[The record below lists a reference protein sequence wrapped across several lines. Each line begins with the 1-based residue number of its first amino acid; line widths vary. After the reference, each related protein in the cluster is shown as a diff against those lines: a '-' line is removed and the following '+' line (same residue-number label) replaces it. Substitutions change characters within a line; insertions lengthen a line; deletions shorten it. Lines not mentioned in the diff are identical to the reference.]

1 MIKLFKPKSEFSRN
15 VLTLMTGTTIAQAI
29 PIAISPILT
38 RIYTPEDFGLFALF
52 LAITNIIGSVANGR
66 YELAIMLP
74 EKEEDAINTAAL
86 GFIISSILSLLI
98 LILVILFNN
107 FFVNL
112 IGNEEI
118 GFWLYF
124 VPITVF
130 LLGLW
135 NVLSYYNNRKKNY
148 KDLRNAHIIRSI
160 VLAST
165 HLIIGFVK
173 SGVTGLISGE
183 ILSKLSANSRLL
195 KNILKDK
202 LLISKIT
209 KRKMINMA
217 KRYKNF
223 PMISLPSSFTTELYA
238 NLFSVLLSSLYNVAL
253 LGHYYMAQRV
263 LGLPSA
269 LLGVSIGQVFFQS
282 AVKEKEKTGQAR
294 VIFKSTV
301 KKLFLIALPFFL
313 TSFFIV
319 EDLFAFV
326 FGENWRIAGTYSQIL
341 IPIFFVRLLSTP
353 VSMINTVFERQI
365 YGLYISIILFI
376 SNVGIILGSYYFG
389 LGPEKMFTILSI
401 VLFIEYS
408 LFLLHY
414 YLLSGGDYISR
425 IFSESSR

>member
-29 PIAISPILT
+29 PIGISPILT
-38 RIYTPEDFGLFALF
+38 RIYSPEDFGLFALF

-74 EKEEDAINTAAL
+74 KKDEDAINTAAL
-86 GFIISSILSLLI
+86 GFSISSILSLLI
-98 LILVILFNN
+98 LILVVIFND
-107 FFVNL
+107 FFVYL

-124 VPITVF
+124 FPITVF

-135 NVLSYYNNRKKNY
+135 NVLNYYNNRKKKY

-165 HLIIGFVK
+165 HLIIGFLK

-183 ILSKLSANSRLL
+183 ILSKVSANTRLL

-209 KRKMINMA
+209 KGKMVSMA

-223 PMISLPSSFTTELYA
+223 PMISLPSSFANELYA
-238 NLFSVLLSSLYNVAL
+238 NLFSVLLSSLYNVTL
-253 LGHYYMAQRV
+253 LGHYYMAQRI

-301 KKLFLIALPFFL
+301 KKLFLIALPFFAAL
-313 TSFFIV
+313 FFIV

-326 FGENWRIAGTYSQIL
+326 FGENWRVAGTYSQIL
-341 IPIFFVRLLSTP
+341 IPIFFVRLISMP

-365 YGLYISIILFI
+365 YGLCISIILLV
-376 SNVGIILGSYYFG
+376 SNMGIILGSYYFG

-414 YLLSGGDYISR
+414 YLLSGGDYISK
-425 IFSESSR
+425 IFSKVSR

>member
-74 EKEEDAINTAAL
+74 EEDEDAINTAAL

-98 LILVILFNN
+98 LVLVILFND

-118 GFWLYF
+118 GLWLYF

-135 NVLSYYNNRKKNY
+135 NVLNYYNNRRKNY

-165 HLIIGFVK
+165 HLIIGFLK

-223 PMISLPSSFTTELYA
+223 PMISLPSSFTNELYA
-238 NLFSVLLSSLYNVAL
+238 NLFSVLLSSLYNVTL

-301 KKLFLIALPFFL
+301 KKLFLIALPFFVTL
-313 TSFFIV
+313 FFIV

-326 FGENWRIAGTYSQIL
+326 FGENWRVAGIYSQIL
-341 IPIFFVRLLSTP
+341 IPIFFIRLLSTP

-365 YGLYISIILFI
+365 YGLYISIILLV
-376 SNVGIILGSYYFG
+376 SNIGIILGSYYFG

-425 IFSESSR
+425 IFSES

>member
-29 PIAISPILT
+29 PIGISPILT
-38 RIYTPEDFGLFALF
+38 RIYSPEDFGLFALF

-74 EKEEDAINTAAL
+74 KKDEDAINTAAL
-86 GFIISSILSLLI
+86 GFSISSILSLLI
-98 LILVILFNN
+98 LILVVIFKD
-107 FFVNL
+107 FFVYL

-118 GFWLYF
+118 GLWLYF

-135 NVLSYYNNRKKNY
+135 NVLNYYNNRKENY

-165 HLIIGFVK
+165 HLIIGFLK

-183 ILSKLSANSRLL
+183 ILSKVSANSRLL

-209 KRKMINMA
+209 KRKMVSMA

-223 PMISLPSSFTTELYA
+223 PMISLPSSFTNELYA

-269 LLGVSIGQVFFQS
+269 LLGISIGQVFFQS

-294 VIFKSTV
+294 VVFKSTV
-301 KKLFLIALPFFL
+301 KKLFLIALPFFAAL
-313 TSFFIV
+313 FFIV

-326 FGENWRIAGTYSQIL
+326 FGENWRVAGTYSQIL
-341 IPIFFVRLLSTP
+341 IPIFFVRLIATP

-365 YGLYISIILFI
+365 YGLCISIILLV
-376 SNVGIILGSYYFG
+376 SNMSIILGSYYFG

-414 YLLSGGDYISR
+414 YLLSGGDYISK
-425 IFSESSR
+425 IFSKVSR

>member
-29 PIAISPILT
+29 PIGISPILT
-38 RIYTPEDFGLFALF
+38 RIYSPEDFGLFALF

-74 EKEEDAINTAAL
+74 KKDEDAINTAAL
-86 GFIISSILSLLI
+86 GFSISSILSLLI
-98 LILVILFNN
+98 LILVVIFND
-107 FFVNL
+107 FFVYL

-124 VPITVF
+124 FPITVF

-135 NVLSYYNNRKKNY
+135 NVLNYYNNRKKKY

-165 HLIIGFVK
+165 HLIIGFLK

-183 ILSKLSANSRLL
+183 ILSKVFANTRLL
-195 KNILKDK
+195 KNILKNK

-209 KRKMINMA
+209 KGKMVSMA

-223 PMISLPSSFTTELYA
+223 PMISLPSSFANELYA
-238 NLFSVLLSSLYNVAL
+238 NLFSVLLSSLYNVTL
-253 LGHYYMAQRV
+253 LGHYYMAQRI

-301 KKLFLIALPFFL
+301 KKLFLIALPFFAAL
-313 TSFFIV
+313 FFIV

-326 FGENWRIAGTYSQIL
+326 FGENWRVAGTYSQIL
-341 IPIFFVRLLSTP
+341 IPIFFVRLISMP

-365 YGLYISIILFI
+365 YGLCISIILLV
-376 SNVGIILGSYYFG
+376 SNMGIILGSYYFG

-414 YLLSGGDYISR
+414 YLLSGGDYISK
-425 IFSESSR
+425 IFSKVLR

>member
-1 MIKLFKPKSEFSRN
+1 MIRLFKPKSEFSRN

-52 LAITNIIGSVANGR
+52 LSITNIIGSVANGR

-74 EKEEDAINTAAL
+74 EEDEDAINTAAL
-86 GFIISSILSLLI
+86 GFSISSILSVLI
-98 LILVILFNN
+98 LILVILFND
-107 FFVNL
+107 FFVSL

-118 GFWLYF
+118 SLWLYF

-135 NVLSYYNNRKKNY
+135 NVLNYYNNRKKNY
-148 KDLRNAHIIRSI
+148 QDLRNAHIIKSI

-165 HLIIGFVK
+165 HLIIGFMK

-183 ILSKLSANSRLL
+183 IFSKLSANSRLL
-195 KNILKDK
+195 KNILTDK

-294 VIFKSTV
+294 IIFKSTV
-301 KKLFLIALPFFL
+301 KKLFLIALPFFVAL
-313 TSFFIV
+313 FFIV

-326 FGENWRIAGTYSQIL
+326 FGENWRVAGTYSQIL
-341 IPIFFVRLLSTP
+341 IPIFFVRLLATP

-365 YGLYISIILFI
+365 YGLYISIILLV
-376 SNVGIILGSYYFG
+376 SNTGIILGSYYFG

-425 IFSESSR
+425 IFSKSPR

>member
-183 ILSKLSANSRLL
+183 IFSKLSANSRLL
-195 KNILKDK
+195 KNILTDK

-301 KKLFLIALPFFL
+301 KKLFLIALPFFV

>member
-74 EKEEDAINTAAL
+74 EKDEDAINTAAL

>member
-1 MIKLFKPKSEFSRN
+1 
-15 VLTLMTGTTIAQAI
+15 MTGTTIAQAI

-74 EKEEDAINTAAL
+74 EKDEDAINTAAL
-86 GFIISSILSLLI
+86 GFIISSILSILI
-98 LILVILFNN
+98 LISVILFNE

-135 NVLSYYNNRKKNY
+135 NVLNYYNNRKKNY

-165 HLIIGFVK
+165 HLIIGFMK

-183 ILSKLSANSRLL
+183 IFSKLSANSRLL
-195 KNILKDK
+195 KNILTDK

-223 PMISLPSSFTTELYA
+223 PMISLPSSFTTELYS

-282 AVKEKEKTGQAR
+282 AVKEKEKTGEAR
-294 VIFKSTV
+294 IIFKSTV
-301 KKLFLIALPFFL
+301 KKLFLIALPFFVAL
-313 TSFFIV
+313 FFIV

-326 FGENWRIAGTYSQIL
+326 FGENWRVAGTYSQIL
-341 IPIFFVRLLSTP
+341 IPIFFVRLLATP

-365 YGLYISIILFI
+365 YGLYISIILLV
-376 SNVGIILGSYYFG
+376 SNTGIILGSYYFG

-425 IFSESSR
+425 IFSKSPR

>member
-1 MIKLFKPKSEFSRN
+1 
-15 VLTLMTGTTIAQAI
+15 MTGTTIAQAI

-74 EKEEDAINTAAL
+74 EKDEDAINTAAL
-86 GFIISSILSLLI
+86 GFIISSILSILI
-98 LILVILFNN
+98 LISVILFNE

-135 NVLSYYNNRKKNY
+135 NVLNYYNNRKKNY

-165 HLIIGFVK
+165 HLIIGFMK

-183 ILSKLSANSRLL
+183 IFSKLSANSRLL
-195 KNILKDK
+195 KNILTDK

-209 KRKMINMA
+209 KRKMLNMA

-223 PMISLPSSFTTELYA
+223 PMISLPSSFTTELYS

-282 AVKEKEKTGQAR
+282 AVKEREKTGQAR
-294 VIFKSTV
+294 VIFRSTV
-301 KKLFLIALPFFL
+301 KKLFLIALPFFVAL
-313 TSFFIV
+313 FFIV

-326 FGENWRIAGTYSQIL
+326 FGENWRVAGTYSQIL
-341 IPIFFVRLLSTP
+341 IPIFFVRLLATP

-365 YGLYISIILFI
+365 YGLYISIILLV
-376 SNVGIILGSYYFG
+376 SNTGIILGSYYFG

>member
-1 MIKLFKPKSEFSRN
+1 VIKLFKPKSEFSRN

-29 PIAISPILT
+29 PIGISPILT
-38 RIYTPEDFGLFALF
+38 RIYSPEDFGLFALF

-74 EKEEDAINTAAL
+74 KKDEDAINTAAL
-86 GFIISSILSLLI
+86 GFSISSILSLLI
-98 LILVILFNN
+98 LILVVIFND
-107 FFVNL
+107 FFVYL

-124 VPITVF
+124 FPITVF

-135 NVLSYYNNRKKNY
+135 NVLNYYNNRKKKY

-165 HLIIGFVK
+165 HLIIGFLK

-183 ILSKLSANSRLL
+183 ILSKVFANTRLL
-195 KNILKDK
+195 KNILKNK

-209 KRKMINMA
+209 KGKMVSMA

-223 PMISLPSSFTTELYA
+223 PMISLPSSFANELYA
-238 NLFSVLLSSLYNVAL
+238 NLFSVLLSSLYNVTL
-253 LGHYYMAQRV
+253 LGHYYMAQRI

-301 KKLFLIALPFFL
+301 KKLFLIALPFFAAL
-313 TSFFIV
+313 FFIV

-326 FGENWRIAGTYSQIL
+326 FGENWRVAGTYSQIL
-341 IPIFFVRLLSTP
+341 IPIFFVRLISMP

-365 YGLYISIILFI
+365 YGLCISIILLV
-376 SNVGIILGSYYFG
+376 SNMGIILGSYYFG

-414 YLLSGGDYISR
+414 YLLSGGDYISK
-425 IFSESSR
+425 IFSKVSR

>member
-29 PIAISPILT
+29 PIGISPILT
-38 RIYTPEDFGLFALF
+38 RIYSPEDFGLFALF

-74 EKEEDAINTAAL
+74 KKDEDAINTAAL
-86 GFIISSILSLLI
+86 GFSISSILSLLI
-98 LILVILFNN
+98 LILVVIFND
-107 FFVNL
+107 FFVYL

-124 VPITVF
+124 FPITVF

-135 NVLSYYNNRKKNY
+135 NVLNYYNNRKKKY

-165 HLIIGFVK
+165 HLIIGFLK

-183 ILSKLSANSRLL
+183 ILSKVFANTRLL
-195 KNILKDK
+195 KNILKNK

-209 KRKMINMA
+209 KGKMVSMA

-223 PMISLPSSFTTELYA
+223 PMISLPSSFANELYA
-238 NLFSVLLSSLYNVAL
+238 NLFSVLLSSLYNVTL
-253 LGHYYMAQRV
+253 LGHYYMAQRI

-301 KKLFLIALPFFL
+301 KKLFLIALPFFAAL
-313 TSFFIV
+313 FFIV

-326 FGENWRIAGTYSQIL
+326 FGENWRVAGTYSQIL
-341 IPIFFVRLLSTP
+341 IPIFFVRLISMP

-365 YGLYISIILFI
+365 YGLCISIILLV
-376 SNVGIILGSYYFG
+376 SNMGIILGSYYFG

-414 YLLSGGDYISR
+414 YLLSGGDYISK
-425 IFSESSR
+425 IFSKVSR

>member
-1 MIKLFKPKSEFSRN
+1 
-15 VLTLMTGTTIAQAI
+15 MTGTTIAQAI
-29 PIAISPILT
+29 PIGISPILT
-38 RIYTPEDFGLFALF
+38 RIYSPEDFGLFALF

-74 EKEEDAINTAAL
+74 KKDEDAINTAAL
-86 GFIISSILSLLI
+86 GFSISSILSLLI
-98 LILVILFNN
+98 LILVVIFND
-107 FFVNL
+107 FFVYL

-124 VPITVF
+124 FPITVF

-135 NVLSYYNNRKKNY
+135 NVLNYYNNRKKKY

-165 HLIIGFVK
+165 HLIIGFLK

-183 ILSKLSANSRLL
+183 ILSKVFANTRLL
-195 KNILKDK
+195 KNILKNK

-209 KRKMINMA
+209 KGKMVSMA

-223 PMISLPSSFTTELYA
+223 PMISLPSSFANELYA
-238 NLFSVLLSSLYNVAL
+238 NLFSVLLSSLYNVTL
-253 LGHYYMAQRV
+253 LGHYYMAQRI

-301 KKLFLIALPFFL
+301 KKLFLIALPFFAAL
-313 TSFFIV
+313 FFIV

-326 FGENWRIAGTYSQIL
+326 FGENWRVAGTYSQIL
-341 IPIFFVRLLSTP
+341 IPIFFVRLISMP

-365 YGLYISIILFI
+365 YGLCISIILLV
-376 SNVGIILGSYYFG
+376 SNMGIILGSYYFG

-414 YLLSGGDYISR
+414 YLLSGGDYISK
-425 IFSESSR
+425 IFSKVSR